1 MASRLKNLKKFKE
14 ILDTIIETLE
24 EDSTQNSDII
34 EYVCKSVDSFYSEI
48 KQIIIKRKQDKERNK
63 EKEESLKYNNTID
76 ISKINN
82 APFDISRINIYK
94 SENKHIQNLNNFT
107 NNIYYY

>member
-1 MASRLKNLKKFKE
+1 MSSRLKNLKKFKE

-24 EDSTQNSDII
+24 DDDTQNSDII
-34 EYVCKSVDSFYSEI
+34 DYVCKSVDSFYSEI
-48 KQIIIKRKQDKERNK
+48 KQIITKRKQEKNKDKEENINF
-63 EKEESLKYNNTID
+63 NN
-76 ISKINN
+76 S
-82 APFDISRINIYK
+82 PFDISKINIYK

>member
-1 MASRLKNLKKFKE
+1 MSSRLKNLKKFKE

-24 EDSTQNSDII
+24 DDETQNSDII

-48 KQIIIKRKQDKERNK
+48 KQIITKRKQEKEKNKDKEENIK
-63 EKEESLKYNNTID
+63 FNNSPFD
-76 ISKINN
+76 ISKIN
-82 APFDISRINIYK
+82 IYK
-94 SENKHIQNLNNFT
+94 SKNKHIQNLNNFT

>member
-1 MASRLKNLKKFKE
+1 MSSRLKNLKKFKD

-24 EDSTQNSDII
+24 DDETQNSDII
-34 EYVCKSVDSFYSEI
+34 DYVCKSVDSFYSEI
-48 KQIIIKRKQDKERNK
+48 KQIIIKRKQEKNK
-63 EKEESLKYNNTID
+63 EKEENTKFNN
-76 ISKINN
+76 S
-82 APFDISRINIYK
+82 PFDISNINIYK

>member
-1 MASRLKNLKKFKE
+1 MSSRLKNLKKFKE

-24 EDSTQNSDII
+24 DDETQNSDII

-48 KQIIIKRKQDKERNK
+48 KQIIIKRKQEKNK
-63 EKEESLKYNNTID
+63 EKEENAKNNNSLDISNFD
-76 ISKINN
+76 ISK
-82 APFDISRINIYK
+82 INIYK

>member
-1 MASRLKNLKKFKE
+1 MSSRLKNLKKFKD

-24 EDSTQNSDII
+24 NDDTQNSDII

-48 KQIIIKRKQDKERNK
+48 KQIIIKRKQDRNK
-63 EKEESLKYNNTID
+63 EENINFNNSQFD
-76 ISKINN
+76 ISK
-82 APFDISRINIYK
+82 INIYK

>member
-1 MASRLKNLKKFKE
+1 MSSRLKNLKKFKE

-24 EDSTQNSDII
+24 DDDMQNSDII

-48 KQIIIKRKQDKERNK
+48 KQIITKRKQ
-63 EKEESLKYNNTID
+63 EENT
-76 ISKINN
+76 KINN
-82 APFDISRINIYK
+82 SPFDISKINIYK

>member
-1 MASRLKNLKKFKE
+1 MSSRLKNLKKFKE

-24 EDSTQNSDII
+24 NDDTQNSDII

-48 KQIIIKRKQDKERNK
+48 KQIIIKRKQDKNK
-63 EKEESLKYNNTID
+63 EENINFNNSQFD
-76 ISKINN
+76 ISK
-82 APFDISRINIYK
+82 INIYK